1 MYASSF
7 WKNIRYPNTQKFV
20 PPIMYG
26 KVVNVHDGDT
36 ITVASPLF
44 NTIHPIYRFSVRLR
58 GVESPEIRES
68 SEYEKELAIIARNA
82 LSSKVLNKMVILE
95 NTDIEKYGRILADVF
110 LAKNLE
116 LESELEN
123 RNHIQ
128 KIESISI
135 SHWMLKNDYT
145 MPYSRDS
152 KEEKVDLFKIS
163 SW

>member
-110 LAKNLE
+110 LAKNPDS
-116 LESELEN
+116 ESEL
-123 RNHIQ
+123 Q
-128 KIESISI
+128 KIESSSI

-152 KEEKVDLFKIS
+152 KNKRDEEKVDFFKIS

>member
-110 LAKNLE
+110 LAKNPDS
-116 LESELEN
+116 ESEL
-123 RNHIQ
+123 Q
-128 KIESISI
+128 KIESRSI

-145 MPYSRDS
+145 MPYSSDS
-152 KEEKVDLFKIS
+152 KNKRNEEKVDFFKIS

>member
-1 MYASSF
+1 MRTSSF
-7 WKNIRYPNTQKFV
+7 WKNVRYPNTQKFV

-26 KVVNVHDGDT
+26 KVVNVLDGDI

-44 NTIHPIYRFSVRLR
+44 NTVHPIYRFSVRLR

-95 NTDIEKYGRILADVF
+95 NTDLEKYGRILADVF
-110 LAKNLE
+110 LAKNPE
-116 LESELEN
+116 SESELEM
-123 RNHIQ
+123 Q
-128 KIESISI
+128 KKESISI
-135 SHWMLKNDYT
+135 SQWMLKHNYT

-152 KEEKVDLFKIS
+152 KNKMDEEKADLFKIS
-163 SW
+163 TW